1 MVVLNVKKG
10 DEGLFLMETKTT
22 HDIASLTIEIA
33 RLYNLRLRLGRLI
46 QAMEQLAAHGL
57 GLPENMVGLTDEQI
71 EELKLVDEW
80 SEKCVPSG
88 GVAFDQDPIGRR
100 SGNAPT
106 QAMKDVLLKTV
117 ADAKSLLS
125 KTQMD
130 NRVCV
135 TKAMLDEAISNIKG
149 ATMIVYPMG
158 MPPHEEVRIILEDN
172 EDLSGK
178 QASKVV
184 IEEGQAELWWAGKQL
199 QCEKILGDYIGK
211 NEKTKVVVKLQKRGA
226 GAPQRE
232 PVVTEAQQKEMMI
245 YYHRKQEEA
254 KKLAEQA
261 DEPDDYLNSPWA
273 NPNSLKQ
280 SLQGT
285 SMIGFKMR

>member
-10 DEGLFLMETKTT
+10 DEGLFLMETSTGRDVESVT
-22 HDIASLTIEIA
+22 LEIA
-33 RLYNLRLRLGRLI
+33 RLYNLRLRLDRLCS
-46 QAMEQLAAHGL
+46 AVEQLAAHGL
-57 GLPENMVGLTDEQI
+57 HLPENMVGLTDDQI

-80 SEKCVPSG
+80 AGKCVPCG
-88 GVAFDQDPIGRR
+88 GAVFNQDPIGRR
-100 SGNAPT
+100 SGNAPN

-130 NRVCV
+130 HRVCV
-135 TKAMLDEAISNIKG
+135 TKEMVDEAFANIKG

-158 MPPHEEVRIILEDN
+158 LPPHEEVRINLEDD

-178 QASKVV
+178 QASKIV
-184 IEEGQAELWWAGKQL
+184 IEDSLAELWWAGKHL
-199 QCEKILGDYIGK
+199 QREKILSDYIGK
-211 NEKTKVVVKLQKRGA
+211 NEKTKIVVKIQKRGA

-254 KKLAEQA
+254 KKMAEQE
-261 DEPDDYLNSPWA
+261 DEDSYLNSPWA
-273 NPNSLKQ
+273 DPNSLKQ

-285 SMIGFKMR
+285 AKIGFKMSG